1 MAFKNSFEILQFA
14 LLTLLPFHQKPTAH
28 SEICSTTTERENQL
42 TVKKMSKIF
51 LENDTLSK
59 NYVQPPLKS

>member
-14 LLTLLPFHQKPTAH
+14 LLTLLPFHQKPTAV
-28 SEICSTTTERENQL
+28 SEICSTTTECENQL

-51 LENDTLSK
+51 LENDTFLK
-59 NYVQPPLKS
+59 NYRPEPMTF